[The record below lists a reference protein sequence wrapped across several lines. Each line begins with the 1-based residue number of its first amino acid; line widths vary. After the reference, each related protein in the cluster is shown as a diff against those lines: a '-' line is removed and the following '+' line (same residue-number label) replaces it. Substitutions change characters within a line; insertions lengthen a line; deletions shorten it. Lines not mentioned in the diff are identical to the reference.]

1 MHLPAPWSQSHTR
14 KQLSRGYFSATIS
27 PQNYTAIIIR
37 YHLHFP
43 QMCFQSLSEVMRVA
57 GGKIGGFLD
66 KNQEESVSG
75 REIRMDA
82 KLADG
87 SFLQDH
93 VERQHRPLPLT
104 SPSYI
109 LRHYLEKDKT
119 PCAITETRNE
129 TRSETKQQLPSAKL
143 PSRFTSIFFRC
154 RAENAKVS
162 GGQWSIRT
170 IRYILRHFPH
180 KWHRHH
186 LPPQPS
192 CAISILPLKDFI
204 FID

>member
-1 MHLPAPWSQSHTR
+1 MAMHLPAPWSQSHTR

-104 SPSYI
+104 SRHRVSTQDYMERHVPS
-109 LRHYLEKDKT
+109 LRQEMKREVKQSNNCLLPNCHQGSQVFSSDAEQR
-119 PCAITETRNE
+119 TRKWVGGNE
-129 TRSETKQQLPSAKL
+129 A
-143 PSRFTSIFFRC
+143 
-154 RAENAKVS
+154 
-162 GGQWSIRT
+162 
-170 IRYILRHFPH
+170 
-180 KWHRHH
+180 
-186 LPPQPS
+186 
-192 CAISILPLKDFI
+192 
-204 FID
+204 

>member
-1 MHLPAPWSQSHTR
+1 
-14 KQLSRGYFSATIS
+14 
-27 PQNYTAIIIR
+27 
-37 YHLHFP
+37 
-43 QMCFQSLSEVMRVA
+43 MCFQSLSEVMRVA

-129 TRSETKQQLPSAKL
+129 TRSETKQQLPSAKFKVHKYFLPMPSRERESEWGAMKHKDHPLHTPPFPTQMTL
-143 PSRFTSIFFRC
+143 PSSASPTFLC
-154 RAENAKVS
+154 
-162 GGQWSIRT
+162 
-170 IRYILRHFPH
+170 HFNTTP
-180 KWHRHH
+180 
-186 LPPQPS
+186 
-192 CAISILPLKDFI
+192 
-204 FID
+204 